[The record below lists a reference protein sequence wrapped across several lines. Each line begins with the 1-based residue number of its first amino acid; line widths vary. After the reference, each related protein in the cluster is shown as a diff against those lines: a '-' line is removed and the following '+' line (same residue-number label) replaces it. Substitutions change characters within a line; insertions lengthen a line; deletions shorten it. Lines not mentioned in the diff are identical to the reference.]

1 MFKNYFKTT
10 IRSLWK
16 NKGYS
21 FLNIFGLAIGIA
33 CAGFIFL
40 WVEDELNFDQFNT
53 KIDRLYFIREHQ
65 KYDTYTA
72 TFGSTPAPMA
82 PVIKAEIP
90 GIANTCRIDGLD
102 TKLITIGN
110 RSMYAG
116 GSYVDSSLFSMFTFP
131 FVQGNAKS
139 AFKELYSMVITQST
153 AKKFFGDEKNVI
165 GKTVRVD
172 NKQDYVITGVIKDIP
187 KNSTVQFEW
196 VAPFQIWYDEN
207 KSWAQAW
214 GNNDLSTFV
223 ELKPNVSPASVD
235 KILYDFIQKR
245 EPKSIARPFLWSA
258 HDWHLR
264 DEFDASNN
272 GVQTGGGRITYV
284 HLFSVI
290 AWIILLIAC
299 INFMNLATARSE
311 KRAREVGV
319 RKVLGSGKRMLIFQF
334 IGEAIF
340 MALLSAILAVIIMTL
355 LLPAFNLLVE
365 KNLVLGLN
373 NPLHLSALII
383 ITLICGLVAGSYP
396 SLYLSSFNPVFVL
409 KGLKMKGSSAAI
421 IRKGLVVLQFS
432 ISIILIIS
440 TIVIYQQI
448 QHVKNRSLGFNK
460 NNLLQVDMNSE
471 MTKNYQAV
479 QQDLLGTGLIENV
492 AISNYNTLYGGNNT
506 GGLVWEGKKS
516 NNQVLISMRY
526 VSPGYMKTSGIKI
539 LEGRDLVE
547 TDSVQSKRLNVLITQ
562 SLEKLMGN
570 NSAVGKTLH
579 WDGDTSGTVVNVAG
593 VVNDYVYSDM
603 YGKSD
608 PVMFFCVNTP
618 DASNMYVRLKSNANV
633 ETAIKKIEAVIKK
646 DNPSYPFTYHFVDD
660 QFNAM
665 FQNEQLIS
673 KLSRVFA
680 ALAIIISC
688 LGLFGLA
695 AYTAERRTKEIG
707 VRKVL
712 GASVTSITT
721 LLSKD
726 FLQLVFISCIVAFP
740 VAWWM
745 MYSWLKNYKYRIEIS
760 WWIFLAAGISAILI
774 ALITISFQSVK
785 AAVANPVK
793 SLRTE

>member
-10 IRSLWK
+10 LRNLWR

-40 WVEDELNFDQFNT
+40 WVEDELNFDQFNA
-53 KIDRLYFIREHQ
+53 KVDRLYFIRENQ

-82 PVIKAEIP
+82 PVMKAEIP
-90 GIANTCRIDGLD
+90 GIANTCRIDGLG

-110 RSMYAG
+110 RSMYAS
-116 GSYVDSSLFSMFTFP
+116 GSYVDASLFSMFTLP
-131 FVQGNAKS
+131 FVEGNPKT
-139 AFKELYSMVITQST
+139 AFKELHSMVITQST
-153 AKKFFGDEKNVI
+153 AKKFFGNEKNIV

-187 KNSTVQFEW
+187 QNSTVQFEW
-196 VAPFQIWYDEN
+196 VSPFQIWWDQN
-207 KSWAQAW
+207 KSWAQSW
-214 GNNDLSTFV
+214 GNNDLSTYV
-223 ELKPNVSPASVD
+223 ELKPNVSAASIN
-235 KILYDFIQKR
+235 KILNDFIQQR

-264 DEFDASNN
+264 DEFEN

-311 KRAREVGV
+311 RRAREVGI
-319 RKVLGSGKRMLIFQF
+319 RKVLGSRKRLLIFQF
-334 IGEAIF
+334 IGEAVF
-340 MALLSAILAVIIMTL
+340 MSALSAVVALIAMAL
-355 LLPAFNLLVE
+355 LLPAFNLLVQ

-373 NPLHLSALII
+373 NPLHFFAVLAIML
-383 ITLICGLVAGSYP
+383 LCGLFAGSYP

-432 ISIILIIS
+432 VSIILIIC
-440 TIVIYQQI
+440 TIIIYQQI
-448 QHVKNRSLGFNK
+448 QHVKSRNLGFNK
-460 NNLLQVDMNSE
+460 NDLLQVDMNSE

-479 QQDLLGTGLIENV
+479 HQDLLSTGVIENV
-492 AISNYNTLYGGNNT
+492 AISNYNTLYNGNNT

-516 NNQVLISMRY
+516 NNQILISTRY

-547 TDSVQSKRLNVLITQ
+547 TDSVQSKNLNVLITQ
-562 SLEKLMGN
+562 SLEKLMGK

-593 VVNDYVYSDM
+593 VVNDYVYGDM

-618 DASNMYVRLKSNANV
+618 DASNMYVRLKQNV
-633 ETAIKKIEAVIKK
+633 NIEKAVQQIATVLKK

-660 QFNAM
+660 QFNQM
-665 FQNEQLIS
+665 FINEQLIS

-680 ALAIIISC
+680 TLAIIISC

-712 GASVTSITT
+712 GASVTNITT

-726 FLQLVFISCIVAFP
+726 FLQLVFISCLVAFP
-740 VAWWM
+740 LAWWM
-745 MYSWLKNYKYRIEIS
+745 MYNWLQNYKYRIDIS
-760 WWIFLAAGISAILI
+760 WWIFLAAGICAIGI
-774 ALITISFQSVK
+774 TLITISFQSIK
-785 AAVANPVK
+785 AAITNPVK
-793 SLRTE
+793 SLRSE

>member
-10 IRSLWK
+10 CRNLWK

-40 WVEDELNFDQFNT
+40 WVEDELNYDQFNI
-53 KIDRLYFIREHQ
+53 KKDRLYFIRENQ

-82 PVIKAEIP
+82 PVMQAEIP
-90 GIANTCRIDGLD
+90 GIANTCRLGGDNSA
-102 TKLITIGN
+102 KLITIGDK
-110 RSMYAG
+110 SMYAS
-116 GSYVDSSLFSMFTFP
+116 GSYVDASLFSMFTFP
-131 FVQGNAKS
+131 FVQGNAKT
-139 AFKELYSMVITQST
+139 AFKELHSMVITQST
-153 AKKFFGDEKNVI
+153 AKKFFGDEKNII

-172 NKQDYVITGVIKDIP
+172 NKQDYVITGVIKNIP

-196 VAPFQIWYDEN
+196 VSPFQIWWDEN
-207 KSWAQAW
+207 KSWAQSW

-223 ELKPNVSPASVD
+223 ELKPNVSAASVN
-235 KILYDFIQKR
+235 KVLYDFIQKR
-245 EPKSIARPFLWSA
+245 EPKSIARPFLWTA

-264 DEFDASNN
+264 DEFDN
-272 GVQTGGGRITYV
+272 GMQTGGGRITYV
-284 HLFSVI
+284 HLFSII

-340 MALLSAILAVIIMTL
+340 MALLSAILAVIIMAL
-355 LLPAFNLLVE
+355 LLPVFNLLVQ
-365 KNLVLGLN
+365 KDLSLALN
-373 NPLHLSALII
+373 NPFHFAALFA
-383 ITLICGLVAGSYP
+383 ITLICGLFAGSYP

-440 TIVIYQQI
+440 TIIIYQQI

-460 NNLLQVDMNSE
+460 NNLLQVDMNNE
-471 MTKNYQAV
+471 MTKNYEAV
-479 QQDLLGTGLIENV
+479 QQDLLSTGLIDNIAV
-492 AISNYNTLYGGNNT
+492 SNYNTLYGGNNT
-506 GGLVWEGKKS
+506 GGLVWEGKKT
-516 NNQVLISMRY
+516 NNEVLISQRY

-539 LEGRDLVE
+539 LDGRDLVE
-547 TDSVQSKRLNVLITQ
+547 TDSVQSKKLNVLITQ

-570 NSAVGKTLH
+570 NTAVGKTLH
-579 WDGDTSGTVVNVAG
+579 WDGDPRGVVVNVVG
-593 VVNDYVYSDM
+593 VVNDYVYGDM
-603 YGKSD
+603 YGQAD

-618 DASNMYVRLKSNANV
+618 DASNMYVRLKPNTNV

-660 QFNAM
+660 QFNQM

-712 GASVTSITT
+712 GASVTNITT

-745 MYSWLKNYKYRIEIS
+745 MHNWLQNYKYKIEIS

-774 ALITISFQSVK
+774 ALITISFQSIK
-785 AAVANPVK
+785 AAIANPVK